1 MRFWKKL
8 VEDSFWENLAKKLK
22 RRGPILPSG
31 IFRETERSAQ
41 SITAAFAVNQSM
53 PKMTSMSELP
63 RTIKDAENEEPPI
76 SIGLPWLILEAAIVA
91 PGERTINRLR
101 RGSDANP
108 FSLANLIET
117 KECDAPESNKTRAGT
132 ELTGSIPITTPGTCS
147 ACAAL
152 TQLARAT
159 VDPGLVLMLRA
170 RGGGARTIEELGA
183 DLGGGGG
190 RALFFNGQFQFR
202 CPVSPYV

>member
-1 MRFWKKL
+1 MFEPGDCTTSRRDKGT
-8 VEDSFWENLAKKLK
+8 LA
-22 RRGPILPSG
+22 
-31 IFRETERSAQ
+31 
-41 SITAAFAVNQSM
+41 
-53 PKMTSMSELP
+53 MSC
-63 RTIKDAENEEPPI
+63 
-76 SIGLPWLILEAAIVA
+76 SC
-91 PGERTINRLR
+91 
-101 RGSDANP
+101 
-108 FSLANLIET
+108 ANLCET
-117 KECDAPESNKTRAGT
+117 KECEAQESNKTRAGT
-132 ELTGSIPITTPGTCS
+132 ELTGSIPITTPGVCS

-202 CPVSPYV
+202 WPVSPHV